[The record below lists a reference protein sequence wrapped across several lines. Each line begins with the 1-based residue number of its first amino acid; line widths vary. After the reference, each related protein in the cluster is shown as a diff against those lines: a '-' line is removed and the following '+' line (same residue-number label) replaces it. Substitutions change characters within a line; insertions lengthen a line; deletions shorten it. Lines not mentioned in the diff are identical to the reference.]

1 MTLDVINFC
10 LILPTITI
18 LLHAD
23 PPVSPNPILVKNA
36 THRTLMW
43 SPPFLW
49 PGQRIQLYNISVT
62 NNEIVEYRM
71 LDTSLTNPIITV
83 AFPKN
88 PSLLVNTQNIP
99 TCIPTITLSISP
111 IYDGSVLEPVQNL
124 SISDWTWTFTSGKHN
139 VISSAVAKI

>member
-49 PGQRIQLYNISVT
+49 PGQRIQQYNISVT
-62 NNEIVEYRM
+62 SNEIVEYYV
-71 LDTSLTNPIITV
+71 LDTLLTNPIITV

-88 PSLLVNTQNIP
+88 PSLLVNTQNIL
-99 TCIPTITLSISP
+99 TCIPTITFSISP
-111 IYDGSVLEPVQNL
+111 VFDGSVLEPVQIF
-124 SISDWTWTFTSGKHN
+124 SISDWTWTLSSGKRKFCSCQN
-139 VISSAVAKI
+139 LAI